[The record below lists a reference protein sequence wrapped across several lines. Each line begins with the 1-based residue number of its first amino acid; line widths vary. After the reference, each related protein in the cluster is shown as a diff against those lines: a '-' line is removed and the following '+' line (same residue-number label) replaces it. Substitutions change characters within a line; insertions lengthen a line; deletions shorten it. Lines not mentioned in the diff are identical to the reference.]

1 MARFQNVPIFPA
13 FMHRDDQ
20 GMHTLIVGDPVF
32 VEKTK
37 DKREDIRRTT
47 QLLTHDIEAHVRKYP
62 EEWFWLHDR
71 WKSMRND

>member
-1 MARFQNVPIFPA
+1 
-13 FMHRDDQ
+13 MHRDEH
-20 GMHTLIVGDPVF
+20 GFHTLIVQDPVF

-47 QLLTHDIEAHVRKYP
+47 QILTKCIEAHVRRYP

-71 WKSMRND
+71 WKSMREE